1 MLHAVIMAG
10 GSGTRF
16 WPASRKSYP
25 KQLLPI
31 GTKKPLVEE
40 TVKRLG
46 SLVPPSQILIVTNA
60 VYAKMTADLLSEV
73 PDRNVIGEPTGR
85 DTAACIGLAA
95 LILKTRDPDAV
106 MAVMPSDHVITPAEA
121 FCFSLEAAT
130 ILLEEK
136 PEALVTFGIKPVFP
150 ATGYGYI
157 QRGTSIAEVK
167 GIPFFQVDAFRE
179 KPDLEKA
186 KSFLEEGGYY
196 WNAGIFLW
204 RADTILDNIGRLLP
218 DLHKELMKI
227 EPHVDQPGFDDALA
241 KIYPELT
248 KISIDFGVMEKADHR
263 VVAEVNYAW
272 DDVGS
277 WRALERLLEPDALG
291 NCVQGESLCVEA
303 KGNIISA
310 KEGVVGLIGV
320 EGLIV
325 VHTPDATLVCR
336 KDDAEAVKK
345 LVESLPEQYR

>member
-16 WPASRKSYP
+16 WPASRRSYP

-31 GTKKPLVEE
+31 GTQQPLVAE
-40 TVKRLG
+40 TVQRISG
-46 SLVPPSQILIVTNA
+46 LVPPSQILIVTNA
-60 VYAKMTADLLSEV
+60 VYAKMTAELLSDV
-73 PDRNVIGEPTGR
+73 PEANVIGEPTGR

-95 LILKTRDPDAV
+95 LICQSRDPDAV

-136 PEALVTFGIKPVFP
+136 PEVLVTFGITPAFP

-157 QRGTSIAEVK
+157 QRGSSVSEVK
-167 GIPFFQVDAFRE
+167 GIGFYRADAFRE

-186 KSFLEEGGYY
+186 KAFVADGGYY

-204 RADTILDNIGRLLP
+204 RADTILDHIQKFLP
-218 DLHKELMKI
+218 DLHEGLRKI
-227 EPHVDQPGFDDALA
+227 EPWVDKPGFDDALA
-241 KIYPELT
+241 EVYPELT
-248 KISIDFGVMEKADHR
+248 KISIDFGVMEKAEHR
-263 VVAEVNYAW
+263 VVAEVNYTW

-291 NCVQGESLCVEA
+291 NFVQGESLCVEA
-303 KGNIISA
+303 EGNIVSA
-310 KEGVVGLIGV
+310 KGGVVGLIGV

-336 KDDAEAVKK
+336 KEDAEAVKQI
-345 LVESLPEQYR
+345 VESLPEKYK